1 MGFFENIN
9 NKKACAG
16 FMSTANKIIG
26 VISANHNATD
36 VYCDVAAELS
46 KLDRKNHKQVS
57 EKGVPLVY
65 DCMITVTQPSTPPSG
80 FISAQNQT
88 ILTGV
93 VGTAPLNWQTRNA
106 VRMAHFTRED
116 LRREAGVSKQSIG
129 RYAKT
134 MRMNLSKAMYD
145 IAYAPTV
152 TVAAGDTRYQRLY
165 ACNSPLLNNNGN
177 QASNLT
183 GGTWDYTRISETES
197 DNADAFSN
205 YYMWLTGGHQGS
217 PETGYNG
224 IGVIHAYNQRR
235 QTVLTD
241 STVTPGGDTSYI
253 ENDSP
258 FFRVPQQDVSED
270 AYVDVTLDEQD
281 NPPYDRTT
289 GSTGDSQQIQAVEFF
304 NLTMQNT
311 QASFRVQAPLG
322 LLEMKFRNMWGE
334 GYSESGASDW
344 TQTQNVTVE
353 IECLGTYEM

>member
-1 MGFFENIN
+1 
-9 NKKACAG
+9 
-16 FMSTANKIIG
+16 MSTSNKIIG
-26 VISANHNATD
+26 VISANQAQAE

-65 DCMITVTQPSTPPSG
+65 DCMITVTQPSTPPAG
-80 FISAQNQT
+80 FISATNQT
-88 ILTGV
+88 ILTGTV
-93 VGTAPLNWQTRNA
+93 LTAPLNWQTRNA

-116 LRREAGVSKQSIG
+116 LRKEAGVSKQSIG

-134 MRMNLSKAMYD
+134 MRMNLDRNMFSID
-145 IAYAPTV
+145 YAPTAV
-152 TVAAGDTRYQRLY
+152 VGAGDTRYQRLY
-165 ACNSPLLNNNGN
+165 ACNSPLLNNDGN

-183 GGTWDYTRISETES
+183 GGTWDYTQLSETES
-197 DNADAFSN
+197 DDSNAFSD
-205 YYMWLTGGHQGS
+205 YYMWLAGGHLGS
-217 PETGYNG
+217 PTAGYTG

-241 STVTPGGDTSYI
+241 STVTPGGDTQFI

-270 AYVDVTLDEQD
+270 AYVEVTLDEQD

-289 GSTGDSQQIQAVEFF
+289 GALGDSQQVQAVEFF

-322 LLEMKFRNMWGE
+322 LIEMEFRNMWGS
-334 GYSESGASDW
+334 GYNEVDPSESAW
-344 TQTQNVTVE
+344 TNTQNVIVE